1 MTQTRANPEKV
12 AQAPVSRRMA
22 LQLAGVSAA
31 APFFAG
37 AANAET
43 SDAPSTPLVDTSSP
57 QRQWAVREMRGLANL
72 FMPSFQADMETLDP
86 EGIRLDVQAAKTQGF
101 FGTLPLTN
109 WTPPGSAKW
118 DLYQSTILDEAG
130 DDFQVHGVT
139 YNLDADDDIA
149 LIRKLEDMGV
159 KALLLA
165 TKYPNDISAEDLYQA
180 YKKRVEATDL
190 PIILY
195 AALGSGRAFPHLGP
209 AGQPLEVFDRLADH
223 PNVVA
228 VKVSQPIS
236 LTSTVQ
242 ICQTVADRVM
252 VAPVNLDFYPLLSRH
267 YHMQW
272 SGQWNGEAVQ
282 TPDNQLGNRFLAA
295 CAERD
300 FETID
305 AIAAEIQPVHDYF
318 FRLQSDV
325 IRIGAHPWQHN
336 KYFAWLGG
344 ANGGLLPDD
353 PRAPAGSV
361 PTLTMSDREAIRA
374 VFANS
379 GLTPTDAPDE
389 QFVVGR
395 AAWERGVRPADL
407 AVTPQ
412 YELG

>member
-1 MTQTRANPEKV
+1 MTQTELSARSAAGHKIN
-12 AQAPVSRRMA
+12 RRMA
-22 LQLAGVSAA
+22 LQLAGLSAT
-31 APFFAG
+31 APLLAG
-37 AANAET
+37 AAGADT
-43 SDAPSTPLVDTSSP
+43 SAAPSTPIVDTSSP
-57 QRQWAVREMRGLANL
+57 QRQWAVREMQGLANL

-86 EGIRLDVQAAKTQGF
+86 DGIRLDVRAAKAQGF

-109 WTPPGSAKW
+109 WTPPGSARW
-118 DLYQSTILDEAG
+118 ELYQSTILDEAG

-149 LIRKLEDMGV
+149 LIRKLEGMGV

-165 TKYPNDISAEDLYQA
+165 TKYPDDISAEDLYQA
-180 YKKRVEATDL
+180 YKKRVEATEL

-272 SGQWNGEAVQ
+272 SGQWNGEAIQ
-282 TPDNQLGNRFLAA
+282 APDNQIGNQFLAA

-300 FETID
+300 FNKID
-305 AIAAEIQPVHDYF
+305 AMAEVIQPVHDYF

-344 ANGGLLPDD
+344 ANGGLMPDD
-353 PRAPAGSV
+353 PRAPEGSV
-361 PTLTMSDREAIRA
+361 PTLTADERLAIREL
-374 VFANS
+374 FTQT
-379 GLTPTDAPDE
+379 GLAPTDAPDE
-389 QFVVGR
+389 QFIVGR
-395 AAWERGVRPADL
+395 AAWERGVRPSDL
-407 AVTPQ
+407 AVMPQ
-412 YELG
+412 FELG